1 MKILFLL
8 PPSEGKNSEWSLG
21 IEKLSYNFQ
30 KPSEIAVNVTEK
42 DLKCTGNRY
51 EEWINLNKTLCSPLL
66 EKKGNQELQNISPAV
81 NRYTWVM
88 FNAIDYAGMS
98 DDGQKFFENNFCIF
112 SWMYGAVSPKDSIG
126 NYKLPIE
133 TKWLAKFWQEKITQ
147 MLNNSEIDYIVNLL
161 PLSYQKMINMK
172 TLSPQL
178 ININF
183 LTEKNGKI
191 VKISHWVKK
200 IKGEWIKNICETLWK
215 SRGSISN
222 DELFLALWWEKV
234 ETEKS
239 IEINIF

>member
-8 PPSEGKNSEWSLG
+8 PPSEGKNIGWLWD
-21 IEKLSYNFQ
+21 IEKLTYNFE
-30 KPSEIAVNVTEK
+30 KPCEIALNVTEK
-42 DLKCTGNRY
+42 DLKCSWVRF
-51 EEWINLNKTLCSPLL
+51 EEGKQLNKLLCSW
-66 EKKGNQELQNISPAV
+66 ESANIEVMPAIW
-81 NRYTWVM
+81 RYTGVM

-98 DDGQKFFENNFCIF
+98 DNGQKFFENNFCIF
-112 SWMYGAVSPKDSIG
+112 SWMYWAVSSKDNIA

-215 SRGSISN
+215 SLNPINN
-222 DELFLALWWEKV
+222 DELFLALWWEKL

-239 IEINIF
+239 IEINIFHA